1 MMKKPTFKD
10 LMKLLRID
18 DAFLKRYMEAKN
30 DEASDYAKDRML
42 IEFGHNYQGTIEDV
56 NKVCEYTRF
65 AVNKYDIPTQ
75 YPKYA
80 ALFSLACGAFCDL
93 CYRNKETNND

>member
-1 MMKKPTFKD
+1 MKKPTFKD

-18 DAFLKRYMEAKN
+18 DAFLKRYMEAKK
-30 DEASDYAKDRML
+30 DPEEADRML

-56 NKVCEYTRF
+56 NKVAEYSRF

-80 ALFSLACGAFCDL
+80 ALFNLACGAFCDL

>member
-30 DEASDYAKDRML
+30 DPEEADRML

-56 NKVCEYTRF
+56 NKVAEYSRF

-93 CYRNKETNND
+93 CYRNKEKDND